1 MLLARHQDPIAAVA
15 TAPGR
20 GGIGIIR
27 ISGKNLK
34 NLALELCGRIPV
46 ARHAHYLPFCS
57 KNGDLIDRGIALFFP
72 APHSYTGEDVLE
84 LQIHGGQAVLQLL
97 LQRCLE
103 AALEPLKN
111 PVAPGLR
118 LAHPGE
124 FTERAYLN
132 GKMDLTQAEA
142 VADLVDASTSTAAR
156 SAARSLAG
164 EFSQAVH
171 VMQVRLTQ
179 LRVLVEATLD
189 FPEEEIDFL
198 QKNDAQ
204 GQLLQL
210 QQSVDNVLQRA
221 SQGSLLR
228 NGVTVVL
235 AGQPNTGKS
244 ALLNALAG
252 AEIAIVSPVAGTT
265 RDKVSQHISI
275 EGVPLHIID
284 TAGLR
289 QSVDSVEKIGIE
301 RAWMAIE
308 EADVVLFLHDLSR
321 CGDAENV
328 DSENAINFIA
338 ADATISDLLA
348 IKLPKST
355 PVIHVWNKVDLNPH
369 AATAFVREDNSVS
382 ISAKTGAGLDNLRR
396 QLLRA
401 VGWQVVPEGVFM
413 ARERHIQAIL
423 GVKTALNQA
432 SEQLHRSQPAL
443 DLLSE
448 DLRIAQLKLGEI
460 TGTLD
465 SDALLGEIFAGFCIG
480 K

>member
-1 MLLARHQDPIAAVA
+1 MLLARHQDPIAAIA

-20 GGIGIIR
+20 GGVGIIR
-27 ISGKNLK
+27 LSGKNLK
-34 NLALELCGRIPV
+34 NLSLALCGRMPL
-46 ARHAHYLPFCS
+46 ARHAHYLPFHS
-57 KNGDLIDRGIALFFP
+57 RNGDLIDRGIALFFP

-84 LQIHGGQAVLQLL
+84 LQIHGGQAVLQML
-97 LQRCLE
+97 LQHCLE
-103 AALEPLKN
+103 AAQEPFEN
-111 PVAPGLR
+111 PIAPGLR
-118 LAHPGE
+118 LAQPGE

-156 SAARSLAG
+156 SAARSMAG

-171 VMQVRLTQ
+171 VLQAGLTQ
-179 LRVLVEATLD
+179 LRMLVEATLD

-198 QKNDAQ
+198 QKSDAQ
-204 GQLLQL
+204 GQLLHL
-210 QQSVDNVLQRA
+210 QQSVDAVLQRA

-228 NGVTVVL
+228 NGITVVL

-289 QSVDSVEKIGIE
+289 QALDSVEKIGIE

-321 CGDAENV
+321 CIDTENE
-328 DSENAINFIA
+328 DSEKATNFLA
-338 ADATISDLLA
+338 ADARISSLLSS
-348 IKLPKST
+348 KLSKTT
-355 PVIHVWNKVDLNPH
+355 PIIHVWNKMDLNP
-369 AATAFVREDNSVS
+369 AAAFAFVRESEGVL
-382 ISAKTGAGLDNLRR
+382 ISAKTGAGLDDLRR
-396 QLLRA
+396 LLLQA
-401 VGWQVVPEGVFM
+401 VGWQALPEGIFM
-413 ARERHIQAIL
+413 ARERHVQALL

-432 SEQLHRSQPAL
+432 VQQLYGPQPAL

-448 DLRIAQLKLGEI
+448 DLRLAQLRLGKI
-460 TGTLD
+460 TGTLG
-465 SDALLGEIFAGFCIG
+465 SDDLLGAIFAGFCIG